1 MSDQLFIMLQCLL
14 AFGAPLTLAVIE
26 LIKLRKKTPAP
37 VGGGEPEVVNVVPF
51 PNRGKITPAGSEA
64 RTSAVAEERIAA

>member
-37 VGGGEPEVVNVVPF
+37 IGGGEPELTNVTPF
-51 PNRGKITPAGSEA
+51 PSRGKLVPEPVLVG
-64 RTSAVAEERIAA
+64 EEPELKRAA

>member
-37 VGGGEPEVVNVVPF
+37 IGGGEPEFTNVTPF
-51 PNRGKITPAGSEA
+51 PSRGKLAPQSVLVSEEPELK
-64 RTSAVAEERIAA
+64 RAA